1 MSGVQT
7 LWKWRTLEFQHQ
19 GQREEQGLWMICDF
33 FFFFWSVFLSGGTEV
48 TDKLRRVGWF
58 QESKNVNR
66 DVGDELV

>member
-1 MSGVQT
+1 
-7 LWKWRTLEFQHQ
+7 
-19 GQREEQGLWMICDF
+19 MICVCVCVLGEG
-33 FFFFWSVFLSGGTEV
+33 SAEV

>member
-1 MSGVQT
+1 
-7 LWKWRTLEFQHQ
+7 
-19 GQREEQGLWMICDF
+19 MICDF
-33 FFFFWSVFLSGGTEV
+33 FFFFWSVFLYGGTEV